1 MIMISLICEE
11 ADKWLLPT
19 SRKMRNRVFSQSY
32 LHSSAGSQQGI
43 PFSSQ
48 NRIYFVFLL
57 KKGSGPEMV
66 NNPT

>member
-1 MIMISLICEE
+1 
-11 ADKWLLPT
+11 
-19 SRKMRNRVFSQSY
+19 MRNRVFSQSY